1 MGTQSCKGCYDLTE
15 RNDFVIGEAEDAPG
29 FFDAAGVESPGLSV
43 SYTHLPT
50 GGKGGLDSLVLP
62 AVTVGFGLAALIT
75 RTTRSSMLDV
85 LRQDYMTTARAK
97 GCSEKQVCLL
107 YTSRRIPRRCFP

>member
-1 MGTQSCKGCYDLTE
+1 MIFALFGTSMPNFWL
-15 RNDFVIGEAEDAPG
+15 
-29 FFDAAGVESPGLSV
+29 GLMLIIIFS
-43 SYTHLPT
+43 LKLGLFPT

-97 GCSEKQVCLL
+97 GCSEK
-107 YTSRRIPRRCFP
+107 